1 MFSYNVPEDERVRIL
16 LKEKRLYE
24 AARYCFYAQ
33 TSRESKIMIIEGFK
47 KERKIEIKAKSL
59 FLLKDNTLRCLL
71 CFCISTEKQGD
82 KPRIIITK
90 KKKKKY
96 KTIC

>member
-1 MFSYNVPEDERVRIL
+1 MFTYSISEDERVETL
-16 LKEKRLYE
+16 LKENRFYE
-24 AARYCFYAQ
+24 AAKYCFQAQ
-33 TSRESKIMIIEGFK
+33 TSRKSKIIIIERFK
-47 KERKIEIKAKSL
+47 KERKIEIRTKSL

-71 CFCISTEKQGD
+71 CFCISTEKQGN

-90 KKKKKY
+90 RDKKKY